1 MSTVCKRTPNN
12 QQLEKLLKL
21 KKKTVEAVDSYE
33 ICSSCQH
40 LVKAV
45 RAFNSW
51 SKLLNLSIVYNMSM
65 LFTAGKRHQGCWQLI
80 KALKAVDNWKKLSKL
95 STHGQGGVDQLAI
108 EVLDIVVTEEEMVD
122 KVKGV
127 VINY

>member
-1 MSTVCKRTPNN
+1 
-12 QQLEKLLKL
+12 
-21 KKKTVEAVDSYE
+21 
-33 ICSSCQH
+33 
-40 LVKAV
+40 
-45 RAFNSW
+45 
-51 SKLLNLSIVYNMSM
+51 M

-95 STHGQGGVDQLAI
+95 STHGRGGADQLAI